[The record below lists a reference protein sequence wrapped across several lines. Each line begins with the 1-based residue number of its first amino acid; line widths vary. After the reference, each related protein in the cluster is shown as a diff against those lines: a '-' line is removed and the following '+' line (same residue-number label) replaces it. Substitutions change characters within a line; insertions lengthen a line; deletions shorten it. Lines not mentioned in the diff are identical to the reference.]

1 MTPKPQ
7 IPVPGSM
14 PRIRM
19 LLLIDIFNEGIAEV
33 ADGDDEFVFDGG
45 GGDSASETEFF
56 GFGDA
61 LIGAEGGADFPA
73 EPDFAEDDVF
83 FRKFATGDSAGN
95 GETNGEISGR
105 ILELEAAN
113 DIDKDVLVGEFEFCA
128 ALKDG
133 DEEVQ
138 AVQVA
143 AGGGAFR
150 IAEV

>member
-1 MTPKPQ
+1 M
-7 IPVPGSM
+7 
-14 PRIRM
+14 R
-19 LLLIDIFNEGIAEV
+19 LLFVNIFNEGIAEV

-45 GGDSASETEFF
+45 GGDSAGETEFF
-56 GFGDA
+56 GFGNA
-61 LIGAEGGADFPA
+61 LIGAEGGADFAA

-83 FRKFATGDSAGN
+83 FGEFATGDGAGD
-95 GETNGEISGR
+95 GEANREISGR

-133 DEEVQ
+133 DEEIE
-138 AVQVA
+138 AVEIA
-143 AGGGAFR
+143 AGGGALR